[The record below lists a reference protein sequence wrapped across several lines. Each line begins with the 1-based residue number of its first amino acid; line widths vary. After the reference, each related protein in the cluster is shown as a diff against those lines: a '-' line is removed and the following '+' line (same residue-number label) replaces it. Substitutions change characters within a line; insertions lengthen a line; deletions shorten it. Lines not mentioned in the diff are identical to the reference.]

1 MFKVS
6 SPVPVHRRHK
16 ININSLLV
24 AQTWIRSR
32 RKEVKVG
39 ECYMID
45 ALIPLTHPV
54 CHAYR
59 DGPRQTPKDE
69 NG

>member
-54 CHAYR
+54 CHA
-59 DGPRQTPKDE
+59 
-69 NG
+69 